1 MLLDHSNRWN
11 ELPNIVKITAD
22 LSACTK
28 GLEWLDATDRTLWRR
43 IVLVECKNLFQAD
56 IAEEVRAGRASNR
69 IRGPEERSVNGGG
82 TPWKNEAEEES
93 IFEEVWRRRR
103 QWVRGT
109 MKGTVVWTMH

>member
-69 IRGPEERSVNGGG
+69 IRGPEERGVYGGET
-82 TPWKNEAEEES
+82 TPKKNTEEES
-93 IFEEVWRRRR
+93 IFEEVWRR
-103 QWVRGT
+103 
-109 MKGTVVWTMH
+109 